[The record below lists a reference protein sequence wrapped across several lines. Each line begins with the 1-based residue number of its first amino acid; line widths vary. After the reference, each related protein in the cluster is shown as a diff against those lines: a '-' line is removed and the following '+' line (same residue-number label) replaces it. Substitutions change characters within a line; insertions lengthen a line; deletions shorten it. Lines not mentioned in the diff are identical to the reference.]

1 MAKDHNDP
9 PDQRPPRDLDV
20 PYRFPL
26 LLLGFIA
33 LGAGLMAG
41 LSRIGWE
48 APFASRALAAWHA
61 PLMICAFFGALIA
74 LERAVATG
82 RAWAYAAPLSAGL
95 GGILLISGLSR
106 QAAIT
111 LFIVASLV
119 FTIATFRLARRHPG
133 LPMSIL
139 TLGAI
144 SWLGGNLM
152 WLAQRPLHEAVPW
165 WAGFLILTIAG
176 ERLEL
181 SRLRPASERAKRLF
195 AAAVALFMA
204 ALLLGL
210 IREQAGH
217 VLMAAACAGLVL
229 WLLRH
234 DIALSMVRDKGL
246 TRFIAVSLLAGYF
259 WLGVAAI
266 AGLAGHGMFAPG
278 PNYDLTIH
286 AVFLGFVFSMVFGHA
301 PIIFPAVTR
310 FTLAWHPLF
319 YLHLALL
326 HISLVVRLFAGPE
339 LHMPGGALNAA
350 AIILF
355 VLNTVAA
362 VIRGRIS
369 EHAR

>member
-1 MAKDHNDP
+1 MAKDRNNP
-9 PDQRPPRDLDV
+9 PNQRPPRDLDA

-48 APFASRALAAWHA
+48 APFASHALAHWHA
-61 PLMICAFFGALIA
+61 PLMICAFFGTLIA
-74 LERAVATG
+74 LERAVAAA
-82 RAWAYAAPLSAGL
+82 RMWAYAAPLCAGL
-95 GGILLISGLSR
+95 GGILLISGVSR
-106 QAAIT
+106 ITAIM
-111 LFIVASLV
+111 LFIAASLI
-119 FTIATFRLARRHPG
+119 FTLATIRIARRHPG
-133 LPMSIL
+133 LPISIL

-144 SWLGGNLM
+144 SWLGGNLI
-152 WLAQRPLHEAVPW
+152 WLAQRPLPEAAPW
-165 WAGFLILTIAG
+165 WAGFLILTIVG

-181 SRLRPASERAKRLF
+181 SRFRPPSRRAEYLF
-195 AAAVALFMA
+195 VTAVALFMTA
-204 ALLLGL
+204 MPLSL

-217 VLMAAACAGLVL
+217 MLMAAACAGLVL

-278 PNYDLTIH
+278 PDYDLTIH